1 MLHDAALRSQVEVDQ
16 HIAAENDVEP
26 FLEQHPAAVTEVD
39 AVKANAR
46 FEQIVGLEL
55 LVTNI
60 FEVFPAQGA
69 AGIAQGILA
78 VNAGACGFERIIVQ
92 ILTRSDE
99 SYALHGVGDIVV
111 RGG

>member
-1 MLHDAALRSQVEVDQ
+1 MLRDAALRSQVEVDQ

-46 FEQIVGLEL
+46 FEQIVGLEF

-60 FEVFPAQGA
+60 FEVFPAEIPRVSRRA
-69 AGIAQGILA
+69 LA

>member
-1 MLHDAALRSQVEVDQ
+1 MQQKMMSSPFWNNILLSSLR
-16 HIAAENDVEP
+16 
-26 FLEQHPAAVTEVD
+26 LD

-46 FEQIVGLEL
+46 FEQIVGLEF

-60 FEVFPAQGA
+60 FEVFPAEGA

-111 RGG
+111 RGA

>member
-1 MLHDAALRSQVEVDQ
+1 M
-16 HIAAENDVEP
+16 
-26 FLEQHPAAVTEVD
+26 
-39 AVKANAR
+39 R
-46 FEQIVGLEL
+46 FEQIVGLEF

-60 FEVFPAQGA
+60 FEVLPAEGA

-111 RGG
+111 RGA